1 MADRA
6 AAVAH
11 IQINPNKFV
20 GYEDEGTKFTATPTD
35 FLDRTV
41 QGVKFTFESSDTS
54 KLQIDESGRARF
66 LEPGL
71 AWITC
76 RAGTATSTAPVL
88 IRPNHRPR
96 QSDAEWRGDQ
106 QKLSVNGDILGEAG
120 GSNGI
125 GAALASLLD
134 KLAATAFAQG
144 PPYPNDLGY
153 DQLWS
158 ESRNLVGSPRNA
170 VAASMP
176 LGSVLPEGSNFNWA
190 VPIISLGG
198 RGLSANLALYYNSR
212 VWSRRNNQVA
222 FDAITGSPAPGFSL
236 GFGRMIFY
244 EVVGDTGKFLWVEP

>member
-35 FLDRTV
+35 FFDRTI

-76 RAGTATSTAPVL
+76 RAGTATSTAAVR

-134 KLAATAFAQG
+134 KL
-144 PPYPNDLGY
+144 
-153 DQLWS
+153 
-158 ESRNLVGSPRNA
+158 
-170 VAASMP
+170 
-176 LGSVLPEGSNFNWA
+176 
-190 VPIISLGG
+190 
-198 RGLSANLALYYNSR
+198 
-212 VWSRRNNQVA
+212 
-222 FDAITGSPAPGFSL
+222 
-236 GFGRMIFY
+236 
-244 EVVGDTGKFLWVEP
+244 